1 MSSGNLKKRV
11 DVLMED
17 GQICETD
24 IPFFSL
30 NEGER
35 GVTVIEDH
43 TMVMCGGMKTNG
55 DGMTFKLYFYVMIIT
70 RARLRQATG
79 ESDAINRVRFLY
91 ICRAWGHLS

>member
-1 MSSGNLKKRV
+1 
-11 DVLMED
+11 MED
-17 GQICETD
+17 GEICETS

-43 TMVMCGGMKTNG
+43 TMVQCGGMKTNG
-55 DGMTFKLYFYVMIIT
+55 DGMTFKLYMHVIIII
-70 RARLRQATG
+70 RARLRRATG

-91 ICRAWGHLS
+91 ICRALGHLS